1 MNVFENPNVDK
12 KYTKEMVDYLEDKS
26 TKEGILGSTNDTATR
41 LEEWKDKLEK
51 LEEQEH
57 KPAA

>member
-1 MNVFENPNVDK
+1 
-12 KYTKEMVDYLEDKS
+12 MVDYLEDKS